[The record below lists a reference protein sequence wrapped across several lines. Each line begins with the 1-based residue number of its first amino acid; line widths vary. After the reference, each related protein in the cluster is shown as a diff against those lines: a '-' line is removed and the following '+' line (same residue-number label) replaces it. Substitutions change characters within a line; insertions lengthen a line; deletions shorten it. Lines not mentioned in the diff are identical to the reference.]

1 MKPKEAEK
9 KPMIIFK
16 TSNGQKFE
24 YPHELKDITLKQ
36 YLTYLDLVQ
45 PQRPE
50 ILLKIDSLNDKLIQ
64 AQEEND
70 KKGTAQFQK
79 ELDEAIAS
87 IDDIVTYQ
95 KLFPYYAKVVSY
107 WSGMPESVILGK
119 GENEGMNTNDLTNL
133 YLHITKILND
143 LPTVEYSNVIEVD
156 GEFWY
161 LPEQYLKN
169 ATVIEFAE
177 SSQFL
182 ANMKKVEGGQWYAIS
197 KIMCVLVRKKD
208 EKYNDSLL
216 RREEMFLG
224 WNLENV
230 WRVAFF
236 LLRLNA
242 KYQLSINNY
251 ISAQQLTKLRL
262 ALKN

>member
-1 MKPKEAEK
+1 
-9 KPMIIFK
+9 MIIFK
-16 TSNGQKFE
+16 TSNGQRFE

-64 AQEEND
+64 AQDEND

-79 ELDEAIAS
+79 ELDEAVAS

-107 WSGMPESVILGK
+107 WSGLNESVILGK
-119 GENEGMNTNDLTNL
+119 GENEGMNTNDLTIL

-208 EKYNDSLL
+208 EKYSDSLL

-236 LLRLNA
+236 LLRLNV

-251 ISAQQLTKLRL
+251 ISAQQLTKLKL

>member
-1 MKPKEAEK
+1 MQKYN
-9 KPMIIFK
+9 
-16 TSNGQKFE
+16 TSDGGQFT
-24 YPHELKDITLKQ
+24 YPETLADITLKQ
-36 YLTYLDLVQ
+36 YIDFVTLVEPTKPQELVNIQNAYYEYFEAGEKEAEALEQKYKAEIEKLTD
-45 PQRPE
+45 R
-50 ILLKIDSLNDKLIQ
+50 IMIKKI
-64 AQEEND
+64 
-70 KKGTAQFQK
+70 
-79 ELDEAIAS
+79 
-87 IDDIVTYQ
+87 Y
-95 KLFPYYAKVVSY
+95 PYYARVVSFFAE
-107 WSGMPESVILGK
+107 GLTEQQILGGK
-119 GENEGMNTNDLTNL
+119 KHGDGMNLGHLQFL
-133 YLHITKILND
+133 YSCILEILNNVEE
-143 LPTVEYSNVIEVD
+143 PEYSNVIEVD

-208 EKYNDSLL
+208 EKYSDSLL

-236 LLRLNA
+236 LLRLNV

-251 ISAQQLTKLRL
+251 ISAQQLTKLKL